1 MDKSVEKTV
10 TLFRKSYAG
19 RLTADE
25 RAEMVRLLEDENMRR
40 LYEEVGD
47 DEYLIGEFR
56 RYAGWEPVRGY
67 RKFRKNMRRQSIRKN
82 LIRLSVAASLLM
94 ALGAVWLLVERD
106 RPEDCVKMAE
116 TVVEPGTCRA
126 FLQLSS
132 GERIVLEKSGQ
143 RDLQET
149 AGSIRIDSGK
159 VVYSAPVASQPENV
173 VYNTLSIPNGGEYR
187 LLLADGSAVHLN
199 AGSELR
205 YPVAFA
211 AAERKVYLKGEA
223 WFEVAKDSEHPFIVH
238 ISRGAI
244 EVLGTGFNVRDY
256 REEQKTV
263 TTLVQGKVVYR
274 PERQPGREIMLEPG
288 FQIKDEEG
296 GSLQPRKVDVILYT
310 GWKDGKYVFENAT
323 LEEIMQVL
331 SRWYDIAVF
340 YKREEVKK
348 LHFTGDLERYK
359 TINDF
364 LEFMEIGGNVR
375 FSIKGK
381 TVLIE

>member
-25 RAEMVRLLEDENMRR
+25 RAEMACLLEDESMRR

-56 RYAGWEPVRGY
+56 QYVGWEPVRGY
-67 RKFRKNMRRQSIRKN
+67 RKFRKNMRRQSIRRN

-94 ALGAVWLLVERD
+94 ALGVVWLLVKQD
-106 RPEDCVKMAE
+106 RPEVSVKMAE

-199 AGSELR
+199 AGSELC

-223 WFEVAKDSEHPFIVH
+223 CFEVAKKEKQPFVVKVDE
-238 ISRGAI
+238 I
-244 EVLGTGFNVRDY
+244 EVLVTGTLFNVEAY
-256 REEQKTV
+256 PETKEVKM
-263 TTLVQGKVVYR
+263 TLVEGRVEVKTEEHRQLLSPDEQALVDKQEGQIRVRKVVA
-274 PERQPGREIMLEPG
+274 
-288 FQIKDEEG
+288 EEY
-296 GSLQPRKVDVILYT
+296 I
-310 GWKDGKYVFENAT
+310 GWTRGEFRFT
-323 LEEIMQVL
+323 RTRLEEVMTRL
-331 SRWYDIAVF
+331 ARWYDVEVFFAVPDL
-340 YKREEVKK
+340 KNAR
-348 LHFTGDLERYK
+348 FTLNLERYDNINKILSKIEK
-359 TINDF
+359 TGRVHFRIQGQCIIV
-364 LEFMEIGGNVR
+364 E
-375 FSIKGK
+375 
-381 TVLIE
+381 

>member
-25 RAEMVRLLEDENMRR
+25 RAEMACLLEDESMRR

-56 RYAGWEPVRGY
+56 QYAGWEPVRGY
-67 RKFRKNMRRQSIRKN
+67 RKFRKNMRRQSIRRN

-94 ALGAVWLLVERD
+94 ALGVVWLLVKQD
-106 RPEDCVKMAE
+106 RPEVSVKMAE

-199 AGSELR
+199 AGSELC

-211 AAERKVYLKGEA
+211 AAERKVGFGRRNPGVVECCIGID
-223 WFEVAKDSEHPFIVH
+223 VSGPFF
-238 ISRGAI
+238 SRSAESG
-244 EVLGTGFNVRDY
+244 V
-256 REEQKTV
+256 K
-263 TTLVQGKVVYR
+263 
-274 PERQPGREIMLEPG
+274 
-288 FQIKDEEG
+288 G
-296 GSLQPRKVDVILYT
+296 GSLLRS
-310 GWKDGKYVFENAT
+310 GKRCGAS
-323 LEEIMQVL
+323 VL
-331 SRWYDIAVF
+331 C
-340 YKREEVKK
+340 
-348 LHFTGDLERYK
+348 
-359 TINDF
+359 
-364 LEFMEIGGNVR
+364 GNGRGEHPGVWHC
-375 FSIKGK
+375 F
-381 TVLIE
+381 

>member
-1 MDKSVEKTV
+1 
-10 TLFRKSYAG
+10 
-19 RLTADE
+19 
-25 RAEMVRLLEDENMRR
+25 MR
-40 LYEEVGD
+40 
-47 DEYLIGEFR
+47 
-56 RYAGWEPVRGY
+56 
-67 RKFRKNMRRQSIRKN
+67 
-82 LIRLSVAASLLM
+82 
-94 ALGAVWLLVERD
+94 
-106 RPEDCVKMAE
+106 
-116 TVVEPGTCRA
+116 
-126 FLQLSS
+126 
-132 GERIVLEKSGQ
+132 
-143 RDLQET
+143 
-149 AGSIRIDSGK
+149 
-159 VVYSAPVASQPENV
+159 
-173 VYNTLSIPNGGEYR
+173 
-187 LLLADGSAVHLN
+187 
-199 AGSELR
+199 
-205 YPVAFA
+205 
-211 AAERKVYLKGEA
+211 
-223 WFEVAKDSEHPFIVH
+223 VAKDSEHPFIVH